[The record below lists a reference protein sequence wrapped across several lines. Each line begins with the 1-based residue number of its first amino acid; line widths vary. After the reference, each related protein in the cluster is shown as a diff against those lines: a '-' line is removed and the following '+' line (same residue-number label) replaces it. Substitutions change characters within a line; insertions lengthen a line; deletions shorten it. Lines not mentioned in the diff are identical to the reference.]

1 MSNLTDFFPAASG
14 GGDSAIVT
22 DPSKL
27 TAVSS
32 WGDGVT
38 IKDDNTPRYSN
49 TNTFWDN
56 LAKAGSNAQVT
67 ASNVYQTIVDITGSG
82 HFYYSVSP
90 GGFGN
95 SIVTARFTV
104 DGVVTEIPM
113 TINRYSN
120 TSDGRAII
128 GPYTVGVS
136 SGSSNNIGWN
146 MNQGDYGHE
155 LNRTYF
161 LPASSE
167 NYQVR
172 NIGLLRPDFFLFHG
186 APKLRFETDF
196 KLEYKTDDFS
206 SSNYRHF
213 TGAVYKLD

>member
-27 TAVSS
+27 TAVST

-38 IKDDNTPRYSN
+38 IKDDNIPRYSN
-49 TNTFWDN
+49 SSLFWDN

-67 ASNVYQTIVDITGSG
+67 ASNVYQTVVDITGSG

-90 GGFGN
+90 SGLGN

-113 TINRYSN
+113 TINRYN
-120 TSDGRAII
+120 QTSDGRAII
-128 GPYTVGVS
+128 GPYTAGVNS
-136 SGSSNNIGWN
+136 SSSTNIGWN

-172 NIGLLRPDFFLFHG
+172 GIGLLRPDFFLFHG

>member
-32 WGDGVT
+32 WSDSVT
-38 IKDDNTPRYSN
+38 IKYTNALYYSN
-49 TNTFWDN
+49 SSGFWDN
-56 LAKAGSNAQVT
+56 LEKAGTRAVIT
-67 ASNVYQTIVDITGSG
+67 AANVYTTIVDITGSG

-90 GGFGN
+90 GGSGI
-95 SIVTARFTV
+95 STVTARFTV

-113 TINRYSN
+113 TVNRYSS

-128 GPYTVGVS
+128 GPYTAGS
-136 SGSSNNIGWN
+136 SGSTSTMVGWN
-146 MNQGDYGHE
+146 QNQGDYGHE
-155 LNRTYF
+155 VNRTYF
-161 LPASSE
+161 EPASSE

-172 NIGLLRPDFFLFHG
+172 GIGLLRPDFFLFHG

-196 KLEYKTDDFS
+196 KLEYKTTAFS
-206 SSNYRHF
+206 AASYRNF